1 MLLVCHNSLN
11 SCEMSLRSRVEE
23 RASELLKFCRTEG
36 YNTRIALLVDLARH
50 SGLRRF
56 VVWDFERNAPIFTC
70 PVSHG
75 SGSQRPHLRSAYAR
89 LSNEDGSHLSSEGRA
104 LVSERYEGRYGV
116 AYRLDGL
123 ETTNSNL
130 RSRCVVL
137 HGWEHTTS
145 FPIWPIAT
153 AGSFGCPVLSR
164 RMMARV
170 DELLRNERCVV
181 IELFR

>member
-1 MLLVCHNSLN
+1 
-11 SCEMSLRSRVEE
+11 MSLRSRVAE
-23 RASELLKFCRTEG
+23 RAKELLEYCRREG
-36 YNTRIALLVDLARH
+36 YNTRVALFVDLSRH
-50 SGLRRF
+50 SGRRRF
-56 VVWDFERNAPIFTC
+56 VAWDMVRMVPIFTC

-75 SGSQRPHLRSAYAR
+75 SGSEMSHVRSAYAR
-89 LSNEDGSHLSSEGRA
+89 FSNEDGSHLSSLGRA
-104 LVSERYEGRYGV
+104 VVAERYEGRYGV

-145 FPIWPIAT
+145 YPIWPRAT
-153 AGSFGCPVLSR
+153 VGSFGCPVLSR

-170 DELLRNERCVV
+170 DELLPREKGV
-181 IELFR
+181 IIEVFA